1 MYIHIYICI
10 HIYIYL
16 HIYIYIYIV
25 KEDKEGTVEEEVV
38 YIYTYIFT
46 QAKSALPLNPSHTSP
61 AELKHVDIYNNN
73 ANKSNIKDS
82 KNYHITNKDNGIDN
96 CSSNNDSLLLKD
108 QGTSDYIPQPN
119 THQVYICIC
128 I

>member
-61 AELKHVDIYNNN
+61 AELKHVDIY
-73 ANKSNIKDS
+73 KSNIKDS